1 MFALRR
7 PSDAA
12 IARLLAE
19 QASRPLSY
27 AAVGATRGDR
37 APTLPRNHHR
47 TRLGAGECTYAA
59 AVAAMHRWAMYD
71 LPWTEVYPP
80 APPVAP
86 GTVFAAVVRHLGFWS
101 VNPCRVVYVE
111 SRDGDVATSTFAIGT
126 LPGHAEQGEE
136 RFTVEWHRADD
147 AVWFEILAHAG
158 ARHPL
163 ARLGWPI
170 VRMLQRR
177 FGVEAMGAMRGA
189 IRGAGL

>member
-12 IARLLAE
+12 IARLLAG
-19 QASRPLSY
+19 QAGLPLSY

-47 TRLGAGECTYAA
+47 ARLGSGERAYAA
-59 AVAAMHRWAMYD
+59 AVAAMHAWTMYE

-86 GTVFAAVVRHLGFWS
+86 GTVFATVVRHLGFWS
-101 VNPCRVVYVE
+101 VNPCRVVYAE
-111 SRDGDVATSTFAIGT
+111 RHDGAVARTAFAIGT
-126 LPGHAEQGEE
+126 LPDHAELGEE
-136 RFTVEWHRADD
+136 RFGVEWHRGDD
-147 AVWFEILAHAG
+147 AVWFEILAYAG

-163 ARLGWPI
+163 ARLGGPT
-170 VRMLQRR
+170 VRLLQRR
-177 FGVEAMGAMRGA
+177 FGREALAAMQRAVGAAR
-189 IRGAGL
+189 